1 MKLAAQPE
9 GEGNTHAGLSR
20 RQPRRVVPLQ
30 RLQTFRRS
38 LAGGW
43 RRLATMGA
51 QLPLRWRLALTS
63 FGLLAVLLA
72 ALGVLLSFSEE
83 HALLTNE
90 AIALHSAA
98 DLAIDSNHPTR
109 AGELINRLSGE
120 NIGVAIILSDGTMM
134 ATSGGLP
141 LAPPEVTIA
150 AADIQNALAMRGG
163 RHAYILTTD
172 HIGNRQLAILRP
184 IQIIM
189 PGTSSTSP
197 PTSTAAVLVLH
208 TPTT

>member
-43 RRLATMGA
+43 RRLGTMGA

-63 FGLLAVLLA
+63 FGLLAVMLA
-72 ALGVLLSFSEE
+72 ALGILLSFSEE
-83 HALLTNE
+83 HALLANE
-90 AIALHSAA
+90 AMALHNAA
-98 DLAIDSNHPTR
+98 DLATDSNHPTR

-120 NIGVAIILSDGTMM
+120 NIGAAIVLSDGRAV
-134 ATSGGLP
+134 ATSSGLP

-150 AADIQNALAMRGG
+150 AADLQNALA
-163 RHAYILTTD
+163 RHGARNAYLLTTD
-172 HIGNRQLAILRP
+172 RMGNRQLAI
-184 IQIIM
+184 
-189 PGTSSTSP
+189 
-197 PTSTAAVLVLH
+197 
-208 TPTT
+208 